1 MSSGKKQTLSVSL
14 PAQMI
19 DWLDASA
26 KARSLPSQSKAFR
39 CCVNC
44 VALGDVKMI
53 EDNNDNDAT
62 TAVPNV
68 DYRALNIE
76 LAPEQIEW
84 VDSVAVKTET
94 GGSSQSEVVRSV
106 IKTCMNADEDAVF
119 GVVRCKSKVTAC
131 DGAQEAV
138 DLLSKRYG
146 ENNVEVKEE
155 IQLL

>member
-26 KARSLPSQSKAFR
+26 KSRSLPSQSKAIR

-53 EDNNDNDAT
+53 EDDNDE

-68 DYRALNIE
+68 NYRALNIE
-76 LAPEQIEW
+76 LASEQIEW
-84 VDSVAVKTET
+84 VDSVCSNSE
-94 GGSSQSEVVRSV
+94 GSSQREVVRSV
-106 IKTCMNADEDAVF
+106 IKACMNSEADVVF
-119 GVVRCKSKVTAC
+119 GVVRCKSKVMAC
-131 DGAQEAV
+131 EGAQNAV
-138 DLLSKRYG
+138 DSLTERYG
-146 ENNVEVKEE
+146 ANGVVVKEE
-155 IQLL
+155 IELL